1 MALGCCIFTSYIVR
15 SMHETGG
22 DGLKGGRRP
31 PFRVDNES
39 AANQRRHAI
48 SVVRVNDAQKPVA
61 PVADAAARGSRR
73 RERTR
78 ALLLDAGELL
88 LSQRAPEEIRI
99 EDVAAQAG
107 VSPASVYV
115 HFGTKDG
122 LLAAVTERVLAVATD
137 ALRSAYAAEVS
148 PLERFAGVGSAYLRL
163 LLDHPAVVKYLT
175 VTGERGPCTPVESEV
190 VARFSQLRR
199 EFELS
204 IRDAVET
211 GAIRQVDPELMSYFL
226 FGAWNGVAA
235 LALRRDALVMS
246 PERVELAIIEAG
258 LALLDGLI
266 PNSPS
271 ARRASDLAEGP
282 GTS

>member
-1 MALGCCIFTSYIVR
+1 VSDAQ
-15 SMHETGG
+15 
-22 DGLKGGRRP
+22 
-31 PFRVDNES
+31 NES
-39 AANQRRHAI
+39 
-48 SVVRVNDAQKPVA
+48 VVPV
-61 PVADAAARGSRR
+61 VDAAARGSRR

-78 ALLLDAGELL
+78 ALLLDAAELL

-115 HFGTKDG
+115 HFGTKDA
-122 LLAAVTERVLAVATD
+122 LLAAVTERLLAVATE
-137 ALRSAYAAEVS
+137 ALRSAYAVETS
-148 PLERFAGVGSAYLRL
+148 PLERFAGVGSTYLRL

-175 VTGERGPCTPVESEV
+175 VTGERGPHTPVESEV

-199 EFELS
+199 EFEQS

-246 PERVELAIIEAG
+246 PERVELAVIEAG
-258 LALLDGLI
+258 LVLLDGLI
-266 PNSPS
+266 LDSRP
-271 ARRASDLAEGP
+271 
-282 GTS
+282 T